1 MSKRAA
7 AASCEGL
14 GVYTECTADRLSNL
28 PEGVAH
34 NILSL
39 VTFRDLTRFGSLSK
53 RCRELYLSTPG
64 LNFSLW
70 QFDVSTCDE
79 WSRFSDS
86 VDRFFTLRGDSN
98 IHHLHIGMRV
108 FNHRCETPSICA
120 DKECRIIPWI
130 KNVVRCNVELLDL
143 HMILPD
149 VKKPFEFPSCIFL
162 CGSLRTL
169 LVRILHGT
177 IKAPSLAC
185 LSNLECLNLKY
196 VTLGQDFFNWISSC
210 CKCIKE
216 LNLDRVCGER
226 DITIESTSLK
236 SFSIVT
242 SEDRLHQLKI
252 SGEKL
257 EDIHIEWSSKWCWS
271 LSIFASNLKYLEWPG
286 NTVVNDQL
294 GILEKAEISFA
305 PQAYEA
311 EGKAFDLLC
320 SIQRVKALTLDQN
333 TIMDLFKEGHVSVPP
348 LDDVSDFR
356 INIGSFSDKLVLPLV
371 SLLRVMPNLSILYL
385 ASTPSCFSY
394 RKNDCSGFNT
404 KYWKSQ
410 NLPFVSQLKEVTVE
424 LSQFSY
430 GSNPVEFT
438 RFILEH
444 ARNLKKMVIVHPP
457 RFAKASLDKL
467 KKSEKT
473 SNAHIVFCRN
483 KY

>member
-1 MSKRAA
+1 
-7 AASCEGL
+7 
-14 GVYTECTADRLSNL
+14 
-28 PEGVAH
+28 
-34 NILSL
+34 
-39 VTFRDLTRFGSLSK
+39 
-53 RCRELYLSTPG
+53 
-64 LNFSLW
+64 
-70 QFDVSTCDE
+70 
-79 WSRFSDS
+79 
-86 VDRFFTLRGDSN
+86 
-98 IHHLHIGMRV
+98 MRV

-130 KNVVRCNVELLDL
+130 KNVVRCKVELLDL
-143 HMILPD
+143 YMILPD
-149 VKKPFEFPSCIFL
+149 VKKPFELPSCIFL

-252 SGEKL
+252 SGGKL

-356 INIGSFSDKLVLPLV
+356 INIGSFSDKLVSPLV

-473 SNAHIVFCRN
+473 SNAHVVFCRN
-483 KY
+483 TY